1 MYFFFL
7 TYKCLISCTVC
18 VYVCEHMRV
27 LAYLF
32 VISIVAIL
40 GDMNFDKCITVK
52 LKKVQSGRGGTRL

>member
-1 MYFFFL
+1 M
-7 TYKCLISCTVC
+7 C